1 MGRKFSEGFRKI
13 ESLPFFVF
21 SGPSKIPQT
30 QIYNSISKTMDKQT
44 LFNHSALSTSGK
56 NTCIAMEGLYVK
68 NDGKGEYSY
77 IVISITGYF
86 STL

>member
-1 MGRKFSEGFRKI
+1 
-13 ESLPFFVF
+13 
-21 SGPSKIPQT
+21 
-30 QIYNSISKTMDKQT
+30 MDKQT

-56 NTCIAMEGLYVK
+56 NTCIAMEGLHVK
-68 NDGKGEYSY
+68 NDGKGKYSY